1 MGDRDD
7 LQRRSVASD
16 GARERLTISNSI
28 RSNSIRSIGSIS
40 SSSSS
45 SSRRTRDSHYRQHT
59 GTGGSSVDVN
69 LIDREHD
76 DDFNHYL
83 DSNEAGEFSGND
95 AASGSGQGLGGG
107 TGTESGLSPL
117 LHRLAVEAGP
127 GLSSPL
133 RRSSGLLQ
141 SVDELDDSVG
151 DGGNSSIDVNGGSG
165 RGSGA
170 GAGALRD
177 SESGHRL
184 LVGQSRFNCWS
195 EDGFEEGFDDEMHDE
210 DNGTGSGDGSGGGGS
225 DGGGIYSFI
234 AVGKGNCDYA
244 PKRHRL
250 VNNRLNRAGSGSSSG
265 SDVGVDGGTDFGCCR
280 GGWLCSC
287 SSICSCS
294 SVERIGITLL
304 LWGTSMVLALR
315 CTNFDT

>member
-59 GTGGSSVDVN
+59 ETGGSSVDVN
-69 LIDREHD
+69 VIDREHD
-76 DDFNHYL
+76 DNDFHSV

-210 DNGTGSGDGSGGGGS
+210 DNGTGSGDGGGGG
-225 DGGGIYSFI
+225 DGIYSTI

-244 PKRHRL
+244 PKRLRL
-250 VNNRLNRAGSGSSSG
+250 VNSRLNRAGSGSV
-265 SDVGVDGGTDFGCCR
+265 SDVGVDGGSDFGCCS

-287 SSICSCS
+287 NSICSCS
-294 SVERIGITLL
+294 SVERIGVTLL

-315 CTNFDT
+315 CTDFDT